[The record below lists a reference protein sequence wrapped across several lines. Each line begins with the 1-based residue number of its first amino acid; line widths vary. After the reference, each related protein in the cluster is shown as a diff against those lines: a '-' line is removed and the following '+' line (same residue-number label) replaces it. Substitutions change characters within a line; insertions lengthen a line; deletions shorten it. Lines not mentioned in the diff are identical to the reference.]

1 MERNIED
8 IIYTKIVNT
17 YLYYRC
23 KSSLEVLERLKENDW
38 DISLLDSN
46 NNNFEFLLNV
56 NNKKFKIVTS
66 DIPTPNIK
74 FIKEIIL

>member
-23 KSSLEVLERLKENDW
+23 KSSLEVLEKLKENDW

-46 NNNFEFLLNV
+46 NNNFEFLLIIDD
-56 NNKKFKIVTS
+56 NKFRIITKDYPKPQILSITQ
-66 DIPTPNIK
+66 IK
-74 FIKEIIL
+74 